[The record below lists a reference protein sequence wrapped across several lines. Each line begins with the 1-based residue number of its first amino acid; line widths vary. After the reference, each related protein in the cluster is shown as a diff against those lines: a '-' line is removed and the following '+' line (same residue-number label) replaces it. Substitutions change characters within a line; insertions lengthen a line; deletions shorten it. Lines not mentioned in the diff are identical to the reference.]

1 MSTKLTL
8 RLDPGLI
15 RRAKRY
21 ARERGKSLSRLVAD
35 YFALLQAQG
44 EKAKREERAE
54 VPAEPEELPPLTRS
68 LWGALSGRELDEAD
82 YREHLEEKHG

>member
-21 ARERGKSLSRLVAD
+21 ARASGKSLSRLVAD
-35 YFALLQAQG
+35 YFALLQA
-44 EKAKREERAE
+44 
-54 VPAEPEELPPLTRS
+54 PAERKGRKQVEPGPEELPPLTRS
-68 LWGALSGRELDEAD
+68 LLGALSGRGIEEAD
-82 YREHLEEKHG
+82 YRRHLEEKYG